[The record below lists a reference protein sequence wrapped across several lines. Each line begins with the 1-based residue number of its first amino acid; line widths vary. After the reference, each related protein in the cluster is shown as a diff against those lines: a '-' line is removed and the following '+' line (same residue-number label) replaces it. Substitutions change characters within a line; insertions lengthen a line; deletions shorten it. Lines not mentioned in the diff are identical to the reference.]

1 MELKIK
7 IENESVYKEQMK
19 AFGRVEGAIRKDE
32 GTGKLT
38 FKAFNRR
45 PIKRVKVRRIAELD
59 NGWVGVSEKL
69 VITRAAYEKRVGVER
84 IKVHGSFPKRYGT
97 TTVMGLMEEHTSD
110 AKNALLDWDLNRLGF

>member
-7 IENESVYKEQMK
+7 IENESVFNEQMK

-84 IKVHGSFPKRYGT
+84 IMAQMDLFNKQ
-97 TTVMGLMEEHTSD
+97 
-110 AKNALLDWDLNRLGF
+110 AKSALIDQELDLLEFC